1 MKLRPHLLM
10 AFIVALGISALAQTA
25 DELVSRM
32 ITARGGMEK
41 IKAMQSRRETGKIAF
56 GPNTEGIF
64 IADLER
70 PNKLRIEVLLPNGTM
85 VQAYDGK
92 TGWQLTPGADTP
104 FVMDQAQQKS
114 MGEQADFDGPLVD
127 YKPKGNSVEAIGGGE
142 IDGRK
147 TYRLKV
153 TLANGDVQFYEL
165 DAETYLPVRW
175 RGTRTA
181 QGQEIPVESAFS
193 DFRDVSGVKFPFSV
207 ESFVEGKLVQQMT
220 VDTREANVKIDPSRF
235 VMPGAKPAAAK

>member
-1 MKLRPHLLM
+1 MKLRPHLLL
-10 AFIVALGISALAQTA
+10 AFISVLGIAVQAQTA
-25 DELVSRM
+25 EELVSRM
-32 ITARGGMEK
+32 IAARGGMEK
-41 IKAMQSRRETGKIAF
+41 IKALQSRRETGKIAF

-64 IADLER
+64 VADMER

-92 TGWQLTPGADTP
+92 TGWQLTPGVDTP
-104 FVMDQAQQKS
+104 FVMDQAQQKTAS
-114 MGEQADFDGPLVD
+114 EQADFDGPLVD
-127 YKPKGNSVEAIGGGE
+127 YTRKGNAVEAIGGGE

-165 DAETYLPVRW
+165 DAETYLPLRW

-193 DFRDVSGVKFPFSV
+193 DFRDVNGVKFPFSV
-207 ESFVEGKLVQQMT
+207 ESFVEGKLVQHMT
-220 VDTREANVKIDPSRF
+220 IDTREANVKIDASRF
-235 VMPGAKPAAAK
+235 VMPVPTPKANK